1 MMFIGPWELIIVLGV
16 GFFFVGAILAIVG
29 LAKRKDQE

>member
-16 GFFFVGAILAIVG
+16 GFFFVGVILTIVA
-29 LAKRKDQE
+29 LAKHKQ